1 MKVKIDK
8 YTFDASAK
16 TIEFVG
22 YDVIDLDRVLLIT
35 NVTDNIIIYNFADSD
50 VGGTVDSNIL
60 TLTYD
65 TTSMSDSDELLI
77 FYQEENYEVTEGGQ
91 MKLPIIDSVAN
102 ETLKE
107 ILTVLNKIEYHLSLA
122 SDTNL

>member
-8 YTFDASAK
+8 YAFDASAK